1 MNPITSAMSEQF
13 VTLYRGVRDPEET
26 GDLRPQALGQHWSAD
41 KSVAEHFASF
51 DEEGYESPGWVMSA
65 RVHRRHIVEPGTIEH
80 LRMQGSHDVHSAN
93 SYERE
98 LPVRKGGIVHVRS
111 VEHNQEP
118 EMNWTPQEIA
128 GTFGT
133 RRTGRA

>member
-13 VTLYRGVRDPEET
+13 VTLYRGVRDPDDSGVRT
-26 GDLRPQALGQHWSAD
+26 RDLGQHWSAD
-41 KSVAEHFASF
+41 KGVAEQFASF
-51 DEEGYESPGWVMSA
+51 DEEGYSTPGWVMTA

-98 LPVRKGGIVHVRS
+98 LPVRKGAIVHIRR
-111 VEHNQEP
+111 VEHNEEP
-118 EMNWTPQEIA
+118 EMNWTDQEIA
-128 GTFGT
+128 TNFGT